1 MLSKDITAQLLTIG
15 PHFTPPKGGI
25 AQVIDNYRRFI
36 LGDDTFYICN
46 SDTRGKFINTWL
58 FFKGLHQLSTTLKKH
73 HSIKIVHIH
82 TASFISFRRA
92 VFFAKAAK
100 RLGKKVV
107 MHIHGGAFK
116 DFYASNSDYIKKSL
130 SICDAVIVLSPTW
143 KEFFEQNNIHH
154 NIHVVNNVIEPPTLH
169 PVPSDGR
176 IHALFL
182 GLLTKSKGIY
192 DLLNAINSIKEQLR
206 GRFLLHI
213 GGNGETQKVETF
225 IRENQLEDIAVFEG
239 WVGGDKKIELLNK
252 SALNILPSYNEGMP
266 LSLLEALGY
275 GHVIIATAVG
285 AIPEIV
291 DDTNGFLLQPGK
303 VNDLA
308 NAILNAVNNA
318 QLLKT
323 LAHSARQRAAAF
335 APICVETN
343 LLGVYNSLL
352 DS

>member
-46 SDTRGKFINTWL
+46 SDTRGKVINTWL
-58 FFKGLHQLSTTLKKH
+58 FFKGLYQLSATLKKH
-73 HSIKIVHIH
+73 PGIKIVHIH

-169 PVPSDGR
+169 SVPSDGR
-176 IHALFL
+176 IHALYL
-182 GLLTKSKGIY
+182 GLLAKAKGIY

-213 GGNGETQKVETF
+213 GGNGETQKVENF

-252 SALNILPSYNEGMP
+252 STLNILPSYNEGMP

-291 DDTNGFLLQPGK
+291 DNSNGFLLQPGK
-303 VNDLA
+303 VDDLA
-308 NAILNAVNNA
+308 NTILNAVNNA

-323 LAHSARQRAAAF
+323 LAHSAQQRAADF
-335 APICVETN
+335 TPICVETN
-343 LLGVYNSLL
+343 LLGVYKSLL